1 MSPFPLQNLDVWD
14 YPSAPHGAGGIVRL
28 RRRSK
33 RPSIFTVHS
42 CAVIVIFSPRLL
54 GAPLRVW
61 MDFWG
66 SLQGWGG
73 ASPGHCRVLRS
84 IPGLYPWDVGST
96 PLAVSKTVSRHGQV
110 FPGDNQ
116 EEPVIQNYHKLA
128 SLTECI
134 CVSLIFFRVYLL
146 ISMP

>member
-14 YPSAPHGAGGIVRL
+14 YPSAPHGAGGIVGL

-33 RPSIFTVHS
+33 HPSIFTVHS
-42 CAVIVIFSPRLL
+42 CAVIAIFSPSFSAHHW
-54 GAPLRVW
+54 GCGW
-61 MDFWG
+61 DFWG

-73 ASPGHCRVLRS
+73 GSLGHCRVLRS

-116 EEPVIQNYHKLA
+116 EEPVIQNYPKLA